1 MMQLKNVNPIE
12 ATNAFVKRESYG
24 FVNTRDVLS
33 VFEANGWKPVNTQV
47 AKVKK
52 AERQGFQKHLIK
64 LEHADFQTI
73 PGLTD
78 ANRSKPQLVVLNSH
92 DGTSSLQVLWGLLRI
107 ACLNGII
114 AGTGLNGVRLVHSKS
129 ITDRL
134 PDAIQYMLDNL
145 PKFHSQI
152 AALQGLQLSQDA
164 QAELIKTLYDARL
177 SGIGRLEYVQYNLA
191 NLQRAED
198 KATDAY
204 TVFNRVQE
212 TLMRGGIR
220 YGYTKEIRDESGN
233 VVAERLVETTTRRI
247 ASVSSQVKLNQLA
260 YDTALK
266 LAA

>member
-1 MMQLKNVNPIE
+1 MQNLNINPID
-12 ATNAFVKRESYG
+12 ATGAFIQRDSYG
-24 FVNTRDVLS
+24 FVDTRSVLGA
-33 VFEANGWKPVNTQV
+33 FEAKGWKPVQTQV
-47 AKVKK
+47 AKVNKV
-52 AERQGFQKHLIK
+52 ARQGFQKHLIK
-64 LEHADFQTI
+64 LEHADYQAI

-92 DGTSSLQVLWGLLRI
+92 DGTSSLQVLWGLIRI

-145 PKFHSQI
+145 PKFNEQI
-152 AALQGLQLSQDA
+152 ATLQALQLSQDA
-164 QAELIKTLYDARL
+164 QAELIKTLFDARL
-177 SGIGRLEYVQYNLA
+177 SGIGRLEYVNYSMPV
-191 NLQRAED
+191 LQRSED

-212 TLMRGGIR
+212 VLMRGGIR
-220 YGYTKEIRDESGN
+220 YGYTKEIKDDAGK
-233 VVAERLVETTTRRI
+233 VVAERLTETTTRRI